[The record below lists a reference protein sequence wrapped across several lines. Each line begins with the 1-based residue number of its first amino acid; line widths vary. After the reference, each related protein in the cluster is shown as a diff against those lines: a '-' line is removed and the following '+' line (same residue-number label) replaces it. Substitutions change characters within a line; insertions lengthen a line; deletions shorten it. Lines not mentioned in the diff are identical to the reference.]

1 MDGAPHRALR
11 GDRHRIGQHLERGDP
26 ERLEM
31 RHPDPLVGKA
41 ALGVRDQ
48 AVDHRAGQMVPAHVG
63 HCRLVDHVVVV
74 TGAQAVEEV
83 GAGLRQAGAEGR
95 EPAVADLGG
104 DAVAPGVEGA
114 GIVDG
119 DPSTATRSIRSAPR
133 IAGAKAPAKACARQA
148 RAQHLPILG
157 HECVEPTGQQPHHL
171 PLGDGD
177 ADTLEQRGQPLAGHL
192 ALDMAGQHEP
202 AQRRAK
208 ATNDPGR
215 KRRDDR
221 TPVRRQPALAA
232 VADHPRHQQQILDDD
247 VLIALEARPG
257 RRRCR
262 QHALLANHQAI
273 PLGTAPTLALWLA
286 RRLRRRRLARAFS
299 IPDGFSFGR
308 GDRPCSRATSS
319 RRAAFSARSRAT
331 SANRL
336 STRDRS
342 SPIASPS
349 IASGSGSDMARVNH
363 TPCYVQRAFCPSHPG
378 FCPGYVQAPAEISL
392 DLPNLTIPLSRISW
406 PWRSRWVGAVRASG
420 LGAAVERGGMTTSTG
435 GSG

>member
-1 MDGAPHRALR
+1 MLADGAPHRALG
-11 GDRHRIGQHLERGDP
+11 GDRHRIGQHLERGDA

-31 RHPDPLVGKA
+31 RRPGLLVGKA
-41 ALGVRDQ
+41 ALGMRDQ

-63 HCRLVDHVVVV
+63 HCHLIDHVVVV

-83 GAGLRQAGAEGR
+83 GAGLRQAGAEGG
-95 EPAVADLGG
+95 EPAVADLSRH
-104 DAVAPGVEGA
+104 AVAPGMTRPGV
-114 GIVDG
+114 VDTNPG
-119 DPSTATRSIRSAPR
+119 R
-133 IAGAKAPAKACARQA
+133 ARQA

-157 HECVEPTGQQPHHL
+157 HECAKPAGQQPHHL

-177 ADTLEQRGQPLAGHL
+177 ADAFEQRGQPLAGHL

-363 TPCYVQRAFCPSHPG
+363 TPCHVQRAFCPSRPG
-378 FCPGYVQAPAEISL
+378 FCPGYTNRVVTP
-392 DLPNLTIPLSRISW
+392 
-406 PWRSRWVGAVRASG
+406 
-420 LGAAVERGGMTTSTG
+420 
-435 GSG
+435 

>member
-1 MDGAPHRALR
+1 MLANGAPHRALR
-11 GDRHRIGQHLERGDP
+11 GDRHRIGQYLERGDP

-31 RHPDPLVGKA
+31 RHPEPLVGKA

-48 AVDHRAGQMVPAHVG
+48 AVDHRASQMVPAHVG
-63 HCRLVDHVVVV
+63 HCCLIDHVVVV

-119 DPSTATRSIRSAPR
+119 DP
-133 IAGAKAPAKACARQA
+133 ACARQTCS
-148 RAQHLPILG
+148 QHLPILG
-157 HECVEPTGQQPHHL
+157 HECVEPTGQQPYHL

-177 ADTLEQRGQPLAGHL
+177 ADPLEQRGQPLAGHL
-192 ALDMAGQHEP
+192 ALDMAGQHKP

-221 TPVRRQPALAA
+221 TPIRRQPALAA
-232 VADHPRHQQQILDDD
+232 VADHARHQQQILDDD

-262 QHALLANHQAI
+262 QHALFANHQAI

-286 RRLRRRRLARAFS
+286 RRLRRRRLARF
-299 IPDGFSFGR
+299 
-308 GDRPCSRATSS
+308 
-319 RRAAFSARSRAT
+319 
-331 SANRL
+331 L
-336 STRDRS
+336 
-342 SPIASPS
+342 
-349 IASGSGSDMARVNH
+349 
-363 TPCYVQRAFCPSHPG
+363 HPG
-378 FCPGYVQAPAEISL
+378 RLQLRPRRQALQPSDLLPKSGILRPQPGHLGQQAL
-392 DLPNLTIPLSRISW
+392 DQGPQLPDRQPLDR
-406 PWRSRWVGAVRASG
+406 
-420 LGAAVERGGMTTSTG
+420 LGFGQ
-435 GSG
+435 